1 MTSQVQQSENRHD
14 AAGSRKETRTAGFG
28 QTVLE
33 PFLVFLRLG
42 LTSFG
47 GPIAHLGY
55 FRQEFVERRKWL
67 FEQNF
72 ADLVAL
78 CNFLPGPTSS
88 QVCYS
93 IGMTRGGIPGAISAW
108 SAFTI
113 PSATIMLLAAYGI
126 HWLSGEQ
133 GASWLHGLKVVAVAV
148 VAQAVWSMATRLCTD
163 RTRISFA
170 FVAAVIILLTNNS
183 WVQVLAIALGALAGW
198 KLIRAEAPPER
209 SEMFTR
215 LPSRIQSIGSMAIF
229 AVCLL
234 FVPLFA
240 AGKRDG
246 WLPLFDSF
254 YRTGSLVF
262 GGGHVVLPLLQA
274 EVVPRGWLDN
284 STFLAGYGIAQAL
297 PGPVF
302 SFAAYLGAAKSGS
315 PNGWLAGL
323 WCLFAILSPPV
334 LLVTGLLPLW
344 NRLRGFRRGSVVAGW
359 GQCDSRWNSVG
370 SALSAYLDKCNRFS
384 EELGSRPHPVCRFA
398 DLEDSAVDPRPDRRG
413 NRWNLFVRTG
423 AKPKRSKS
431 LLLGARGQTPRRE
444 RELHRQTCGEP
455 PEVDW
460 SRR

>member
-1 MTSQVQQSENRHD
+1 
-14 AAGSRKETRTAGFG
+14 
-28 QTVLE
+28 
-33 PFLVFLRLG
+33 

-55 FRQEFVERRKWL
+55 FRQEFVERRKWVS
-67 FEQNF
+67 EQTF

-113 PSATIMLLAAYGI
+113 PSAIIMLLAAYGI

-148 VAQAVWSMATRLCTD
+148 VAQAVWSMATKLCTD

-170 FVAAVIILLTNNS
+170 FGAAVIILLTNSS
-183 WVQVLAIALGALAGW
+183 WVQVLTIALGALAGW

-215 LPSRIQSIGSMAIF
+215 LPSRNQSIRSMAVF

-234 FVPLFA
+234 IVPLLA

-254 YRTGSLVF
+254 YRTGALVF

-274 EVVPRGWLDN
+274 EVVPKGWLDN
-284 STFLAGYGIAQAL
+284 NTFLAGYGIAQAL
-297 PGPVF
+297 PGPLF
-302 SFAAYLGAAKSGS
+302 SFAAYLGAAKGGS
-315 PNGWLAGL
+315 PNGWQGYGVFSRFCCHRFYWSLACSRSGIDFGL
-323 WCLFAILSPPV
+323 PPRLSHCWLGPMRQSLEFYWQRFISLFGQVQSIPRRAWRSPSFC
-334 LLVTGLLPLW
+334 LLV
-344 NRLRGFRRGSVVAGW
+344 
-359 GQCDSRWNSVG
+359 
-370 SALSAYLDKCNRFS
+370 
-384 EELGSRPHPVCRFA
+384 CR
-398 DLEDSAVDPRPDRRG
+398 SGR
-413 NRWNLFVRTG
+413 
-423 AKPKRSKS
+423 
-431 LLLGARGQTPRRE
+431 
-444 RELHRQTCGEP
+444 
-455 PEVDW
+455 
-460 SRR
+460 